1 MSGDSSEKLSFEQFC
16 DIYKEVLASNGVT
29 PHLFRAL
36 HRKLEHEI
44 FDAGE
49 YFSLTTDDESDGNSK
64 LKAVLINEDGLEV
77 SDSNGIFLIDHAWT
91 FQPREARSQLCN
103 APGGTPK
110 TWVVGTFLSVKDY
123 KFWYSTDYPNNN
135 SIYTLTP
142 KQTFQRKNRAGS
154 PIQRL
159 HTTSQIRMA
168 ELMGYSVHGEVFNPD
183 DDIVN
188 DVLTE
193 MWKYIHTYSSH
204 CSSVPP
210 NEAEEKVPIWY
221 LMDEFGSRIR
231 HSDEPTVKIVP
242 FHYQPTGTTYSLMWL
257 TQDMEYADEL
267 TYDFAFDERDPIL
280 RKCKLLP
287 WVGADFSDVSTHT
300 NVLPDK
306 SYDVRYTNET
316 LPTGN
321 QIPGKKE
328 GKLKIFTEYHR
339 QYLTD
344 VKNFE
349 IVENREEADVI
360 YPATSIRDYK
370 YFSEERPDVL
380 LGMFPCEQIILC
392 KDFFADIAKRAGK
405 DGKCNLVSWWVPPW
419 HPVSFNLHSEFPQFI
434 SYFKQRENEGLD
446 MNVWIC
452 RPWNLARGLEIQVT
466 NNLNEIIRLRE
477 TPIPK
482 VVSKYIEHPVLFH
495 RDDINVKV
503 KFDLRFNVLL
513 TSVEPMKLY
522 VCKVFL
528 LRFANKE
535 FALNNFDDYQQHY
548 TVMNYVEGGTKL
560 KQINYDQFIPMF
572 EDQNPDFKWEDVERN
587 IHRCIKE
594 FFISATSRPA
604 PYGIG
609 HNQQSRAMYG
619 IDAMLEWRDDPQ
631 TGAHVMQPVLLE
643 CNFMPENSRSCK
655 HFPNFLNDVFR
666 FLFRGDDV
674 ADCNVVD
681 VTDV

>member
-103 APGGTPK
+103 APGLLP
-110 TWVVGTFLSVKDY
+110 
-123 KFWYSTDYPNNN
+123 
-135 SIYTLTP
+135 
-142 KQTFQRKNRAGS
+142 
-154 PIQRL
+154 
-159 HTTSQIRMA
+159 RMA

-193 MWKYIHTYSSH
+193 MWKYIHTYSS
-204 CSSVPP
+204 SAG
-210 NEAEEKVPIWY
+210 EAEEKVPIWY

-306 SYDVRYTNET
+306 SYDDRFKYTNET

-405 DGKCNLVSWWVPPW
+405 DGKFPPW

>member
-1 MSGDSSEKLSFEQFC
+1 DSSEKLSFEQFC

-103 APGGTPK
+103 APGLLP
-110 TWVVGTFLSVKDY
+110 
-123 KFWYSTDYPNNN
+123 
-135 SIYTLTP
+135 
-142 KQTFQRKNRAGS
+142 
-154 PIQRL
+154 
-159 HTTSQIRMA
+159 RMA
-168 ELMGYSVHGEVFNPD
+168 ELMGYSVHD

-193 MWKYIHTYSSH
+193 MWKYIHTYSS
-204 CSSVPP
+204 SAG
-210 NEAEEKVPIWY
+210 EAEEKVPIWY

-306 SYDVRYTNET
+306 SYDYTNET

-405 DGKCNLVSWWVPPW
+405 DGKYGSTLELYPIPPW